1 MKTLLKVSGA
11 VGTAWLLYYAGV
23 LVGGGVACAVFDKR
37 DGTPGATKSTIL
49 KLRNE
54 MATGPMTRLILKLML
69 DGYDTA
75 QKVDG
80 VWDITI

>member
-37 DGTPGATKSTIL
+37 DGHRSDDSVNIETYVRWLRHSPKS
-49 KLRNE
+49 
-54 MATGPMTRLILKLML
+54 
-69 DGYDTA
+69 
-75 QKVDG
+75 
-80 VWDITI
+80 